1 MNFNKFLIIISC
13 YLACVFALANQND
26 NGGDDDSK
34 TKKTTTWV
42 WVTTTIGGQLATIST
57 AYSQKFISTHS
68 SEDAKSVASG
78 EIGLGSLSGSVG
90 GIKTYSQTTITN
102 ANIAPSNNNV
112 FLGIESLYTGIVGGI
127 VLILGLL

>member
-1 MNFNKFLIIISC
+1 M
-13 YLACVFALANQND
+13 ACVFALANQND
-26 NGGDDDSK
+26 GGDDDSK

-102 ANIAPSNNNV
+102 ANIV

>member
-1 MNFNKFLIIISC
+1 M
-13 YLACVFALANQND
+13 ACVFALANQND
-26 NGGDDDSK
+26 GGDDDSK

-57 AYSQKFISTHS
+57 AYFQKFISTHS

>member
-1 MNFNKFLIIISC
+1 MMVVMTIRKPK
-13 YLACVFALANQND
+13 D
-26 NGGDDDSK
+26 NYMGMGYNYY
-34 TKKTTTWV
+34 W
-42 WVTTTIGGQLATIST
+42 WST
-57 AYSQKFISTHS
+57 CNNIYSLLSKFISTHS